1 MQLHNHIDAQ
11 RRRRKKNHHH
21 FFPVLLF
28 LRNTRADFQDGNLH
42 ISVVYSLWTPLSDK
56 NVKLCKKM
64 NLCVLYYSKVE
75 AAYQEQQN
83 APNVVWWCTTLVE
96 MMVIPYYLGTRDAV
110 F

>member
-1 MQLHNHIDAQ
+1 MQLHNHIETH
-11 RRRRKKNHHH
+11 RGVEGKKNHHH

-64 NLCVLYYSKVE
+64 NLYI
-75 AAYQEQQN
+75 
-83 APNVVWWCTTLVE
+83 LV
-96 MMVIPYYLGTRDAV
+96 
-110 F
+110 